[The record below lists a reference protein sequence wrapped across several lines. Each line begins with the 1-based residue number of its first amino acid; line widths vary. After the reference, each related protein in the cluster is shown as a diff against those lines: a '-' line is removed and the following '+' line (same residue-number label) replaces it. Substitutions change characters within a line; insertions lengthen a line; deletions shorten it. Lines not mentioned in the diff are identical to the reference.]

1 MQRNIDFLFVS
12 FFLPGKGEV
21 NQKEWP
27 TYFRSCGGEEQS
39 PIDIQTDKVTVD
51 TSLKPLQLKNFGLQ
65 HGKFPMSNTGHTA
78 TVQLPDNMKIY
89 DGQSSF
95 YTAVQFHLHWEG
107 ETAKPSGSEHTMN
120 GMHSNAELH
129 VVAFDCSKYPTYD
142 VAKTKPDGLLVLAI
156 LIKWPNSSPFLSLLG
171 QSTNLTS
178 LNLKGMM
185 PPNTVNMFTYNGSLT
200 TPPCTQNVRWMI
212 FANLATISTNQ
223 VNSHSP
229 AIILDALL
237 KSALQIINN
246 SFSCSHLSSTSLGC
260 LFHSINQKTFI
271 THLPCAKH
279 WEYQGRQDQPLL
291 SHHLTECQANNKG
304 LLANRCPQGTYSLLS
319 EWLREISKIVL
330 MGTKGCLVTF

>member
-1 MQRNIDFLFVS
+1 MRFWIVLLSLLLRVHAKENTNEPTWS
-12 FFLPGKGEV
+12 YSGEV

-156 LIKWPNSSPFLSLLG
+156 LIKAEKGKHNPAYEHFLHHLSKIRHVG

-223 VNSHSP
+223 
-229 AIILDALL
+229 LEKLQDTLL
-237 KSALQIINN
+237 GHN
-246 SFSCSHLSSTSLGC
+246 G
-260 LFHSINQKTFI
+260 
-271 THLPCAKH
+271 
-279 WEYQGRQDQPLL
+279 QPLTSNVRKTKPL
-291 SHHLTECQANNKG
+291 KNRKVIANFQPEGKEYSKG
-304 LLANRCPQGTYSLLS
+304 IKNCFQKKKAP
-319 EWLREISKIVL
+319 
-330 MGTKGCLVTF
+330 